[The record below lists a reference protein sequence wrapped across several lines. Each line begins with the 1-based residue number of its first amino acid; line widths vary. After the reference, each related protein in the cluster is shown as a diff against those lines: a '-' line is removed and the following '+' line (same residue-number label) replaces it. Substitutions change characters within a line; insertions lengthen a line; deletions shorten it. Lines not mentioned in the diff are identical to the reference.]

1 MLTGKFTINSSGN
14 LVQFSQGNLQFLAST
29 KTWRFAEHQYDYVGN
44 AIGNTT
50 ATGRDTQADRIDLFG
65 WGTNMVPAGWR
76 TLKSDEWTYLFNGRT
91 SVATRY
97 CKATVNGVSGVVL
110 FPDSYMHPVA

>member
-1 MLTGKFTINSSGN
+1 MTNNSSVDGAKYGPNGN
-14 LVQFSQGNLQFLAST
+14 SDGLYGTFAQG
-29 KTWRFAEHQYDYVGN
+29 D
-44 AIGNTT
+44 
-50 ATGRDTQADRIDLFG
+50 

-110 FPDSYMHPVA
+110 FPDIYFLSRLPTWCQPIS